1 MTTMAFDAVSE
12 DLPGAKWLARW
23 YRSWPSYEA
32 WFIARG
38 GDAGPDAATCRA
50 ALGRHMPELLV
61 TYDRLVAITGGSE
74 RAARFLSTWCPKMAS
89 KEARHHG
96 SDRLWIENDL

>member
-1 MTTMAFDAVSE
+1 MAFDAVSE